1 MQTFSDI
8 LQQYFRESYEI
19 FEASKAYI
27 TFERDCGISKRTF
40 IGYFTGK
47 IVPSY
52 TSARKVLNAM
62 EFDMSEKELNKCLE
76 MSKIASQKS
85 SPNYKKFVTLNSS
98 DFGLPTTELLAE
110 AIQKRMADKNL
121 DSFSQYITGL
131 IKKDI
136 GL

>member
-27 TFERDCGISKRTF
+27 TFEKDCGISKRTF

>member
-1 MQTFSDI
+1 MSQFTKTI
-8 LQQYFRESYEI
+8 IQYFRETREIIFASEAYE
-19 FEASKAYI
+19 
-27 TFERDCGISKRTF
+27 TFNKDCGISKRTF

-62 EFDMSEKELNKCLE
+62 DFEMSEKELNKCLE
-76 MSKIASQKS
+76 MSRIASQKS
-85 SPNYKKFVTLNSS
+85 SPNYKKFVTLNST
-98 DFGLPTTELLAE
+98 DFDLPTTELLAE
-110 AIQKRMADKNL
+110 AIQKRMADENI